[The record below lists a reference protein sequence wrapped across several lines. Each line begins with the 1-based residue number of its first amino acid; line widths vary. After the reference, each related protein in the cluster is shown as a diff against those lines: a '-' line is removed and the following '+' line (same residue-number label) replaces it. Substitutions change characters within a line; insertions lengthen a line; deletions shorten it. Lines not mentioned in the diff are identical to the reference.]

1 MNLKELKIYASLA
14 ALFAARKDNEQS
26 TRPAKRHPS
35 EVAHLSKQER
45 RKRRRIHRL
54 STRKR

>member
-1 MNLKELKIYASLA
+1 MKIRDMQIYAALA
-14 ALFAARKDNEQS
+14 ALFAKSSDALPPK
-26 TRPAKRHPS
+26 RPVKHQPS